1 MGALI
6 HIDQECVREQVADI
20 LKEFPQVAGA
30 YLFGSCLGGC
40 RPDSDIDI
48 GLVLENVDIS
58 EREQAQLEASI
69 RNSFHSFDSHTYD
82 IVLLELNN
90 PIFYYK
96 VIKEGR
102 LIYVRNIDRVTDVME
117 IVSRRYADL
126 YPRYRRALQEIIDEV
141 IANGY

>member
-6 HIDQECVREQVADI
+6 HIDQECVKKQVANI
-20 LKEFPQVAGA
+20 LKDFPQVAGA

-48 GLVLENVDIS
+48 GLVLEDINIS
-58 EREQAQLEASI
+58 DREKAQLVASI
-69 RNSFHSFDSHTYD
+69 NNLFYPLDGHVYD

-90 PIFYYK
+90 PIFCFK

-102 LIYVRNIDRVTDVME
+102 LIYIKTAERIADVME
-117 IVSRRYADL
+117 IVSRHYADL
-126 YPRYRRALQEIIDEV
+126 YPRYRRALQEIIEEV
-141 IANGY
+141 IADGC

>member
-6 HIDQECVREQVADI
+6 HIDQECIKEQAANI
-20 LKEFPQVAGA
+20 LKDFPQIAGA

-48 GLVLENVDIS
+48 GLVLEDIDIS
-58 EREQAQLEASI
+58 ERERAQLEASI
-69 RNSFHSFDSHTYD
+69 RNSFYPVNGHTYD

-90 PIFYYK
+90 PIFCFK

-102 LIYVRNIDRVTDVME
+102 LIYIRNIDRITDVME

-126 YPRYRRALQEIIDEV
+126 YPRYRRALQVIIDEV
-141 IANGY
+141 IADGC